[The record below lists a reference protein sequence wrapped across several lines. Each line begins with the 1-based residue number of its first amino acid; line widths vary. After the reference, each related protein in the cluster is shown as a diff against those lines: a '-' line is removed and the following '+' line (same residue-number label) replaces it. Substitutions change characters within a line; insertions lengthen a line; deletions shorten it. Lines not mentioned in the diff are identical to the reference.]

1 MPLVFFLV
9 CCLVH
14 IDSFGSV
21 CSSFCV
27 STVPCPSSRLSS
39 LLVISVLF
47 GAWCF
52 FCFCLLFVFCHYCPS
67 SLQSPLIFV
76 NSHSSYIAFSSPLCL
91 LPCTPHDFLLCYL
104 HFPVSLFFLSPVTFT
119 SFLLLLTLILLL
131 TAVHRPS
138 FSLGTHPPSTTSKPS
153 LSQHLSSYLLPLAP
167 HTSTLPNPHSFI
179 HSQHLSH
186 LALFSS

>member
-1 MPLVFFLV
+1 MFALRLVT
-9 CCLVH
+9 
-14 IDSFGSV
+14 
-21 CSSFCV
+21 
-27 STVPCPSSRLSS
+27 TVPHPFSHLSS
-39 LLVISVLF
+39 LSILIPLMLPFHLLSV
-47 GAWCF
+47 
-52 FCFCLLFVFCHYCPS
+52 
-67 SLQSPLIFV
+67 
-76 NSHSSYIAFSSPLCL
+76 CL

-167 HTSTLPNPHSFI
+167 HTSPLPNPHSFI